1 MTERLPGYRG
11 EYLWEWDVPDHHLRA
26 IVEAIPAERFAWRPA
41 DDARSVSE
49 VLVHLAAGNFM
60 LLDMVGVTEPLQPY
74 VVVEAQGT
82 ERFITLVVKI
92 HDMEKT
98 VTGKAEVVA
107 MLNASL
113 EAVRTAFTQ
122 ASNADLERVWEFF
135 GELTTVR
142 RVYMRILAHTHE
154 HMGQLI
160 GYTRMMGSKAPWV
173 DPMDEVRAMLPNPRP
188 TTAT

>member
-1 MTERLPGYRG
+1 MAERLPGYRG

-26 IVEAIPAERFAWRPA
+26 IVEAIPAERFGWRPA

-49 VLVHLAAGNFM
+49 VLVHVAAGNLM

-74 VVVEAQGT
+74 AVVEAQGT
-82 ERFITLVVKI
+82 ERFITLVAKI

-135 GELTTVR
+135 GEHTTVR

-160 GYTRMMGSKAPWV
+160 AYTRMMGSKAPWV

-188 TTAT
+188 TTAA